1 MNVLDGLLT
10 GRSPLAISLWVAT
23 WAGLAAVISGT
34 ALAWVLVKT
43 KFRGKWLLEGFVLLS
58 LVLPPTVLGYYLLVA
73 FGQQG
78 LGPII
83 ERTLG
88 FRLVFAWPGAVA
100 AATIAAL
107 PLVVITVRVGLAEVS
122 REIEDM
128 AQVDGCNRWQTFW
141 QISLPIASRSVMAGG
156 LLGFLRALGD
166 FGATLMVAGN
176 IPGRTQTL
184 SMAIYDAVQAND
196 VSRANSLVLLM
207 SVIAFG
213 VLSIVMWMN
222 RRISERR

>member
-141 QISLPIASRSVMAGG
+141 QISLPIASRSVIAGG

>member
-1 MNVLDGLLT
+1 MNVFDGLLT

-23 WAGLAAVISGT
+23 WAGLAALIIGT
-34 ALAWVLVKT
+34 GIAWVLVKT
-43 KFRGKWLLEGFVLLS
+43 KFKGKLLLEGLVLLS

-88 FRLVFAWPGAVA
+88 FRLVFAWPGAVV

-122 REIEDM
+122 REIEDT
-128 AQVDGCNRWQTFW
+128 AQVDGASRWQTFW
-141 QISLPIASRSVMAGG
+141 RISVPIASRSIIAGG
-156 LLGFLRALGD
+156 LLGFLRALGE

-196 VSRANSLVLLM
+196 LPRANSLALLM
-207 SVIAFG
+207 SLIAFG
-213 VLSIVMWMN
+213 VLAIVMWMN
-222 RRISERR
+222 RRFGEWH

>member
-1 MNVLDGLLT
+1 MNVFDGLLT

-23 WAGLAAVISGT
+23 WAGLAALIIGT
-34 ALAWVLVKT
+34 GIAWVLVKT
-43 KFRGKWLLEGFVLLS
+43 KFKGKLLLEGFVLLS

-78 LGPII
+78 LGPLI

-88 FRLVFAWPGAVA
+88 FRLVFAWPGAVV

-122 REIEDM
+122 REIEDT
-128 AQVDGCNRWQTFW
+128 AQVDGASRWQTFW
-141 QISLPIASRSVMAGG
+141 KISVPIASRSIIAGG
-156 LLGFLRALGD
+156 LLGFLRALGE

-196 VSRANSLVLLM
+196 LPRANGLVLLM
-207 SVIAFG
+207 SVIALS
-213 VLSIVMWMN
+213 VLSIVIVLN
-222 RRISERR
+222 QRLAAGR

>member
-1 MNVLDGLLT
+1 MNVFDGLLT

-43 KFRGKWLLEGFVLLS
+43 KFRGKLLLEGFVLLS

-122 REIEDM
+122 REIEDT

-141 QISLPIASRSVMAGG
+141 QISLPIASRSVIAGG

-196 VSRANSLVLLM
+196 VPRANSLVLLM
-207 SVIAFG
+207 SMLAFG
-213 VLSIVMWMN
+213 VLAIVMWMN
-222 RRISERR
+222 RQISERQ

>member
-1 MNVLDGLLT
+1 MNIFDDLLAA
-10 GRSPLAISLWVAT
+10 RSPLALSLWIAA
-23 WAGLAAVISGT
+23 WAGLAALIIGT
-34 ALAWVLVKT
+34 AIAWMLVKT
-43 KFRGKWLLEGFVLLS
+43 HFKGKWLLEGFVLLA

-122 REIEDM
+122 REIEDT

-141 QISLPIASRSVMAGG
+141 QISLPIASRSVIAGG

-196 VSRANSLVLLM
+196 VPRANSLVLLM
-207 SVIAFG
+207 SMLAFG
-213 VLSIVMWMN
+213 VLAIVMWMN
-222 RRISERR
+222 RQISERQ

>member
-1 MNVLDGLLT
+1 MNIFGDLLT
-10 GRSPLAISLWVAT
+10 SRSPLAISLWVAT
-23 WAGLAAVISGT
+23 WAGLAALIIGT

-43 KFRGKWLLEGFVLLS
+43 KFKGKLLLEGLVLLS

-78 LGPII
+78 LGPLI

-88 FRLVFAWPGAVA
+88 FRLVFAWPGAVV

-122 REIEDM
+122 REIEDT

-141 QISLPIASRSVMAGG
+141 RISLPVASRSIIAGG
-156 LLGFLRALGD
+156 LLGFLRALGE

-196 VSRANSLVLLM
+196 LSRANGLVLLM
-207 SVIAFG
+207 SVIALS
-213 VLSIVMWMN
+213 VLSIVIVLN
-222 RRISERR
+222 QRLAAGR

>member
-1 MNVLDGLLT
+1 MNVFDGLLT

-23 WAGLAAVISGT
+23 WAGLAALIIGIGI
-34 ALAWVLVKT
+34 AWLLVKT
-43 KFRGKWLLEGFVLLS
+43 KFKGKWLLEGFVLLS

-73 FGQQG
+73 LGQQG
-78 LGPII
+78 LGPFI
-83 ERTLG
+83 ERTFG
-88 FRLVFAWPGAVA
+88 FRFVFAWPGAVV

-141 QISLPIASRSVMAGG
+141 RISLPVASRSVIAGG

-196 VSRANSLVLLM
+196 LSRANGLVLLM
-207 SVIAFG
+207 SIIALSM
-213 VLSIVMWMN
+213 LSIVIVLN
-222 RRISERR
+222 QRIAAGR